1 MRRRA
6 FAIAPAA
13 LVAGSLLAGA
23 GGALAQQGY
32 PNKPIRIITPYATGS
47 SVDAVARIVGAKL
60 SEAVGQPVLVE
71 PRPGANTII
80 GSEAMVKS
88 APDGYTL
95 LLISTT
101 HVLNGLLIPNLPYDT
116 IRDFAPVATIASS
129 ELILVA
135 SPKVAANNVRELV
148 ALGKTRQLSYATSS
162 AGGPT
167 HLAAE
172 LFSSMT
178 GVKLTHIPYKGS
190 GPAVTDLLGGHV
202 DIGWTSPLAV
212 IPHINAGKL
221 KAIAI
226 SGDTRG
232 PAMPNVPTFT
242 ESGLPGFD
250 MRFWYALLAPA
261 ATPRDIINRLNTEL
275 ARILNTPDMKEKLA
289 GQGADPFINTPDQF
303 AAIIRA
309 DSARYGKVIKE
320 AGIKVAQ

>member
-1 MRRRA
+1 LA
-6 FAIAPAA
+6 DAA
-13 LVAGSLLAGA
+13 
-23 GGALAQQGY
+23 AQTVY
-32 PNKPIRIITPYATGS
+32 PNRPIRIITPYASGS
-47 SVDAVARIVGAKL
+47 SVDAVARIVGTKL

-101 HVLNGLLIPNLPYDT
+101 HVLNGLLIPSLPYDT
-116 IRDFAPVATIASS
+116 ARDFAPVATIASS

-135 SPKVAANNVRELV
+135 SPKVTATNVKELV
-148 ALGKTRQLSYATSS
+148 ALGKSRQLSYATSS

-212 IPHINAGKL
+212 IPHINSGRL

-226 SGDTRG
+226 SGDSRV
-232 PAMPNVPTFT
+232 PSLPNVPTFT
-242 ESGLPGFD
+242 ESGLPGFE
-250 MRFWYALLAPA
+250 MRFWYGLLAPA
-261 ATPRDIINRLNTEL
+261 ATPREVLNRLSAEVAKIL
-275 ARILNTPDMKEKLA
+275 ATADMKDKLA
-289 GQGADPFINTPDQF
+289 AQGADPFISNPDQF
-303 AAIIRA
+303 GAVMRA
-309 DSARYGKVIKE
+309 DNARYGKVIRE

>member
-1 MRRRA
+1 MKRRS
-6 FAIAPAA
+6 FALAPA
-13 LVAGSLLAGA
+13 LLL
-23 GGALAQQGY
+23 GGQFTWLADAAAQTVY
-32 PNKPIRIITPYATGS
+32 PNRPIRIITPYASGS
-47 SVDAVARIVGAKL
+47 SVDAVARIVGTKL

-116 IRDFAPVATIASS
+116 ARDFAPVATIASS

-135 SPKVAANNVRELV
+135 SPKVTATNVKELV
-148 ALGKTRQLSYATSS
+148 ALGKSRQLSYATSS

-212 IPHINAGKL
+212 IPHINSGRL

-226 SGDTRG
+226 SGDSRV
-232 PAMPNVPTFT
+232 PSLPNVPTFT
-242 ESGLPGFD
+242 ESGLPGFE
-250 MRFWYALLAPA
+250 MRFWYGLLAPA
-261 ATPRDIINRLNTEL
+261 ATPREVLNRLSAEVAKIL
-275 ARILNTPDMKEKLA
+275 ATADMKDKLA
-289 GQGADPFINTPDQF
+289 AQGADPFINNPDQF
-303 AAIIRA
+303 GAVMRA
-309 DSARYGKVIKE
+309 DNARYGKVIRE

>member
-1 MRRRA
+1 MRRR
-6 FAIAPAA
+6 FIGLAPAL
-13 LVAGSLLAGA
+13 LVGTLLAGA
-23 GGALAQQGY
+23 GGAAAQPGY
-32 PNKPIRIITPYATGS
+32 PNKPIRIITPYASGS
-47 SVDAVARIVGAKL
+47 SVDAVARIVGTKL
-60 SEAVGQPVLVE
+60 SEALGQPALVE

-88 APDGYTL
+88 APDGYTF

-116 IRDFAPVATIASS
+116 TRDFAPVATIASS

-135 SPKVAANNVRELV
+135 SPKLAASSIKELV
-148 ALGKTRQLSYATSS
+148 ALGRSKQLSYATSS

-178 GVKLTHIPYKGS
+178 GIKLTHIPYKGS
-190 GPAVTDLLGGHV
+190 GPAVTDLLGSHV

-226 SGDTRG
+226 SGDSRA
-232 PAMPNVPTFT
+232 PSLPNVPTFT
-242 ESGLPGFD
+242 ESGMPGFE
-250 MRFWYALLAPA
+250 MRFWYGLLAPA
-261 ATPRDIINRLNTEL
+261 ATPRDIINRVSAEVAKIL
-275 ARILNTPDMKEKLA
+275 ATADMKEKLA
-289 GQGADPFINTPDQF
+289 AQGADPFISNPDQF
-303 AAIIRA
+303 AAIMRA
-309 DSARYGKVIKE
+309 DNARYGKVIRD

>member
-1 MRRRA
+1 MKRRV
-6 FAIAPAA
+6 IA
-13 LVAGSLLAGA
+13 LVPALLMGLAVS
-23 GGALAQQGY
+23 ALAQPGY
-32 PNKPIRIITPYATGS
+32 PNKPIRIITPYASGS

-60 SEAVGQPVLVE
+60 SEAMGQPVLVE

-88 APDGYTL
+88 APDGYTF

-116 IRDFAPVATIASS
+116 ARDFAPVATIASS
-129 ELILVA
+129 ELILVG
-135 SPKVAANNVRELV
+135 SPKVAASNVRELV
-148 ALGKTRQLSYATSS
+148 ALGKARQLSYATSS

-190 GPAVTDLLGGHV
+190 GPAVNDLLGGHV

-212 IPHINAGKL
+212 IQHINAGKL

-226 SGDTRG
+226 SGDNRV
-232 PAMPNVPTFT
+232 PSLPNVPTFN
-242 ESGLPGFD
+242 ESGLPGFE
-250 MRFWYALLAPA
+250 MRFWYGLLAPA
-261 ATPRDIINRLNTEL
+261 ATPREILNRVSAEV
-275 ARILNTPDMKEKLA
+275 ARILTTADMKEKLA
-289 GQGADPFINTPDQF
+289 AQGADPFISNPDQF
-303 AAIIRA
+303 GAVMRA
-309 DSARYGKVIKE
+309 DNARYGKVIRE

>member
-1 MRRRA
+1 MRRRSIA
-6 FAIAPAA
+6 FAPALLA
-13 LVAGSLLAGA
+13 AALLAGA
-23 GGALAQQGY
+23 GPAAAQQGY
-32 PNKPIRIITPYATGS
+32 PNKPIRIITPYASGS
-47 SVDAVARIVGAKL
+47 SVDAVARIVGSKL
-60 SEAVGQPVLVE
+60 SEAVGQPVLVD

-116 IRDFAPVATIASS
+116 IKDFAPVATVASS

-135 SPKVAANNVRELV
+135 SPKVAAGNVRELV

-232 PAMPNVPTFT
+232 PALPNVPTFT

-261 ATPRDIINRLNTEL
+261 ATPRDVINRLNAEV
-275 ARILNTPDMKEKLA
+275 AKILNTPDMREKLA
-289 GQGADPFINTPDQF
+289 AQGADPFINTPEQF
-303 AAIIRA
+303 ASIIRS
-309 DSARYGKVIKE
+309 DSARYGKVIRD

>member
-1 MRRRA
+1 MKRRV
-6 FAIAPAA
+6 IA
-13 LVAGSLLAGA
+13 LVPALLMGLAA
-23 GGALAQQGY
+23 SALAQSGY
-32 PNKPIRIITPYATGS
+32 PNKPIRIITPYASGS

-60 SEAVGQPVLVE
+60 SEALGQPVLVE

-88 APDGYTL
+88 APDGYTF

-116 IRDFAPVATIASS
+116 ARDFAPVATIASS
-129 ELILVA
+129 ELILVG
-135 SPKVAANNVRELV
+135 SPKVAASNVRELV
-148 ALGKTRQLSYATSS
+148 TLGKARQLSYATSS

-190 GPAVTDLLGGHV
+190 GPAVNDLLGGHV

-212 IPHINAGKL
+212 IQHINAGKL

-226 SGDTRG
+226 SGDNRV
-232 PAMPNVPTFT
+232 PSLPNVPTFT
-242 ESGLPGFD
+242 ESGLPGFE
-250 MRFWYALLAPA
+250 MRFWYGLLAPA
-261 ATPRDIINRLNTEL
+261 ATPREILNRVSAEV
-275 ARILNTPDMKEKLA
+275 ARILTTADMKEKLA
-289 GQGADPFINTPDQF
+289 AQGADPFISNPDQF
-303 AAIIRA
+303 GAVMRA
-309 DSARYGKVIKE
+309 DNARYGKVIRE

>member
-1 MRRRA
+1 MRRR
-6 FAIAPAA
+6 FIAAVPPLLLGAMLAA
-13 LVAGSLLAGA
+13 AGHAT
-23 GGALAQQGY
+23 AQSGY
-32 PNKPIRIITPYATGS
+32 PNRPIRIITPYAAGS
-47 SVDAVARIVGAKL
+47 SVDAVARIIGAKL
-60 SEAVGQPVLVE
+60 SESLGQPVLVE

-88 APDGYTL
+88 PPNGYTF

-101 HVLNGLLIPNLPYDT
+101 HVLNGLLITNLPYDT
-116 IRDFAPVATIASS
+116 GRDFAPVATIASS

-135 SPKVAANNVRELV
+135 SPKVAATNVKELI
-148 ALGKTRQLSYATSS
+148 ALGKTKQISYATSS

-178 GVKLTHIPYKGS
+178 GVKLNHVPYKGS

-221 KAIAI
+221 KGIAI
-226 SGDTRG
+226 SGDRRA
-232 PAMPNVPTFT
+232 PSLPKVPTFN
-242 ESGLPGFD
+242 ESGLPGFE
-250 MRFWYALLAPA
+250 MRFWYGLLAPA
-261 ATPRDIINRLNTEL
+261 ATPRDILNRVSNEVAKSLATE
-275 ARILNTPDMKEKLA
+275 DMKAKLA
-289 GQGADPFINTPDQF
+289 AQGAEPFINNPDQF
-303 AAIIRA
+303 AALMKA
-309 DSARYGKVIKE
+309 DNTRYGKVIRE

>member
-1 MRRRA
+1 MKRRV
-6 FAIAPAA
+6 IA
-13 LVAGSLLAGA
+13 LVPALLMGLAVS
-23 GGALAQQGY
+23 ALAQPGY
-32 PNKPIRIITPYATGS
+32 PNKPIRIITPYASGS
-47 SVDAVARIVGAKL
+47 SVDTVARIVGSKL
-60 SEAVGQPVLVE
+60 SEAMGQPVLVE

-88 APDGYTL
+88 APDGYTF

-116 IRDFAPVATIASS
+116 ARDFAPVATIASS
-129 ELILVA
+129 ELILVG
-135 SPKVAANNVRELV
+135 SPKVAASNVRELV
-148 ALGKTRQLSYATSS
+148 TLGKARQLSYATSS

-190 GPAVTDLLGGHV
+190 GPAVNDLLGGHV

-212 IPHINAGKL
+212 IQHINAGKL

-226 SGDTRG
+226 SGDNRV
-232 PAMPNVPTFT
+232 PSLPNVPTFT
-242 ESGLPGFD
+242 ESGLPGFE
-250 MRFWYALLAPA
+250 MRFWYGLLAPA
-261 ATPRDIINRLNTEL
+261 ATPRDILNRVSAEV
-275 ARILNTPDMKEKLA
+275 ARILTTADMKEKLA
-289 GQGADPFINTPDQF
+289 AQGADPFISNPDQF
-303 AAIIRA
+303 GAVMRA
-309 DSARYGKVIKE
+309 DNARYGKVIRE

>member
-1 MRRRA
+1 MKRRSLA
-6 FAIAPAA
+6 LAPA
-13 LVAGSLLAGA
+13 LLL
-23 GGALAQQGY
+23 GGQFTWLADAAAQTVY
-32 PNKPIRIITPYATGS
+32 PNRPIRIITPYASGS
-47 SVDAVARIVGAKL
+47 SVDAVARIVGTKL

-88 APDGYTL
+88 APDGYT
-95 LLISTT
+95 
-101 HVLNGLLIPNLPYDT
+101 YDT
-116 IRDFAPVATIASS
+116 ARDFAPVATIASS

-135 SPKVAANNVRELV
+135 SPKVTATNVKELV
-148 ALGKTRQLSYATSS
+148 ALGKSRQLSYATSS

-212 IPHINAGKL
+212 IPHINSGRL

-226 SGDTRG
+226 SGDSRV
-232 PAMPNVPTFT
+232 PSLPNVPTFT
-242 ESGLPGFD
+242 ESGLPGFE
-250 MRFWYALLAPA
+250 MRFWYGLLAPA
-261 ATPRDIINRLNTEL
+261 ATPREVLNRLSAEV
-275 ARILNTPDMKEKLA
+275 AKILGTADMKDKLA
-289 GQGADPFINTPDQF
+289 AQGADPFISNPDQF
-303 AAIIRA
+303 GAVMRA
-309 DSARYGKVIKE
+309 DNARYGKVIRE

>member
-1 MRRRA
+1 MKRRV
-6 FAIAPAA
+6 IA
-13 LVAGSLLAGA
+13 LVPALLMGLAVS
-23 GGALAQQGY
+23 ALAQPGY
-32 PNKPIRIITPYATGS
+32 PNKPIRIITPYASGS

-60 SEAVGQPVLVE
+60 SEALGQPVLVE

-88 APDGYTL
+88 APDGYTF

-116 IRDFAPVATIASS
+116 ARDFAPVATIASS
-129 ELILVA
+129 ELILVG
-135 SPKVAANNVRELV
+135 SPKVAASNVRELV
-148 ALGKTRQLSYATSS
+148 TLGKARQLSYATSS

-190 GPAVTDLLGGHV
+190 GPAVNDLLGGHV

-212 IPHINAGKL
+212 IQHINAGKL

-226 SGDTRG
+226 SGDNRV
-232 PAMPNVPTFT
+232 PSLPNVPTFT
-242 ESGLPGFD
+242 ESGLPGFE
-250 MRFWYALLAPA
+250 MRFWYGLLAPA
-261 ATPRDIINRLNTEL
+261 ATPREILNRVSAEV
-275 ARILNTPDMKEKLA
+275 ARILTTADMKEKLA
-289 GQGADPFINTPDQF
+289 AQGADPFISNPDQF
-303 AAIIRA
+303 GAVMRA
-309 DSARYGKVIKE
+309 DNARYGKVIRE

>member
-1 MRRRA
+1 MRRR
-6 FAIAPAA
+6 FIGMAPALFMGA
-13 LVAGSLLAGA
+13 ILAGV
-23 GGALAQQGY
+23 GGAAAQSGY

-47 SVDAVARIVGAKL
+47 SVDAVARIVGTKL
-60 SEAVGQPVLVE
+60 SEALGQPALVE

-88 APDGYTL
+88 APDGYTF

-101 HVLNGLLIPNLPYDT
+101 HVLNGLMIPNLPYDT
-116 IRDFAPVATIASS
+116 ARDFAPVATIASS

-135 SPKVAANNVRELV
+135 SPKLAASNIKELI
-148 ALGKTRQLSYATSS
+148 ALGKSKQLSYATSS

-190 GPAVTDLLGGHV
+190 GPAVTDLLGSHV

-226 SGDTRG
+226 SGDSRA
-232 PAMPNVPTFT
+232 PSLPNVPTFT
-242 ESGLPGFD
+242 ESGLPGFE
-250 MRFWYALLAPA
+250 MRFWYGLLAPA
-261 ATPRDIINRLNTEL
+261 ATPRDIVNRVSAEVAKIL
-275 ARILNTPDMKEKLA
+275 ATADMKDKLA
-289 GQGADPFINTPDQF
+289 TQGADPFISSPDQF
-303 AAIIRA
+303 AAIMKA
-309 DSARYGKVIKE
+309 DSARYGKVIRE
-320 AGIKVAQ
+320 AGIKAAP

>member
-1 MRRRA
+1 M
-6 FAIAPAA
+6 
-13 LVAGSLLAGA
+13 
-23 GGALAQQGY
+23 
-32 PNKPIRIITPYATGS
+32 
-47 SVDAVARIVGAKL
+47 
-60 SEAVGQPVLVE
+60 GQPVLVE

-88 APDGYTL
+88 APDGYTF

-116 IRDFAPVATIASS
+116 ARDFAPVATIASS
-129 ELILVA
+129 ELILVG
-135 SPKVAANNVRELV
+135 SPKVAASNVRELV
-148 ALGKTRQLSYATSS
+148 TLGKARQLSYATSS

-190 GPAVTDLLGGHV
+190 GPAVNDLLGGHV

-212 IPHINAGKL
+212 IQHINAGKL

-226 SGDTRG
+226 SGDNRV
-232 PAMPNVPTFT
+232 PSLPNVPTFT
-242 ESGLPGFD
+242 ESGLPGFE
-250 MRFWYALLAPA
+250 MRFWYGLLAPA
-261 ATPRDIINRLNTEL
+261 ATPRDILNRVSAEV
-275 ARILNTPDMKEKLA
+275 ARILTTADMKEKLA
-289 GQGADPFINTPDQF
+289 AQGADPFISNPDQF
-303 AAIIRA
+303 GAVMRA
-309 DSARYGKVIKE
+309 DNARYGKVIRE

>member
-1 MRRRA
+1 
-6 FAIAPAA
+6 
-13 LVAGSLLAGA
+13 VGTLLAGA
-23 GGALAQQGY
+23 GGAAAQPGY
-32 PNKPIRIITPYATGS
+32 PNKPIRIITPYASGS
-47 SVDAVARIVGAKL
+47 SVDAVARIVGTKL
-60 SEAVGQPVLVE
+60 SEALGQPALVE

-88 APDGYTL
+88 APDGYTF

-116 IRDFAPVATIASS
+116 TRDFAPVATIASS

-135 SPKVAANNVRELV
+135 SPKLAASSIKELV
-148 ALGKTRQLSYATSS
+148 ALGRSKQLSYATSS

-178 GVKLTHIPYKGS
+178 GIKLTHIPYKGS
-190 GPAVTDLLGGHV
+190 GPAVTDLLGSHV

-226 SGDTRG
+226 SGDSRA
-232 PAMPNVPTFT
+232 PSLPNVPTFT
-242 ESGLPGFD
+242 ESGLPGFE
-250 MRFWYALLAPA
+250 MRFWYGLLAPA
-261 ATPRDIINRLNTEL
+261 ATPKSVVERMNAVINQALDQADVKARLATLSCDPAPGTPEAFAQRVNADV
-275 ARILNTPDMKEKLA
+275 ARWKKLA
-289 GQGADPFINTPDQF
+289 SERN
-303 AAIIRA
+303 IRA
-309 DSARYGKVIKE
+309 D
-320 AGIKVAQ
+320 

>member
-1 MRRRA
+1 MRRR
-6 FAIAPAA
+6 FIGLAPAL
-13 LVAGSLLAGA
+13 LVGTLLAGA
-23 GGALAQQGY
+23 GGAAAQPGY
-32 PNKPIRIITPYATGS
+32 PNKPIRIITPYASGS
-47 SVDAVARIVGAKL
+47 SVDAVARIVGTKL
-60 SEAVGQPVLVE
+60 SEALGQPALVE

-88 APDGYTL
+88 APDGYTF

-116 IRDFAPVATIASS
+116 TRDFAPVATIASS

-135 SPKVAANNVRELV
+135 SPKLAASSIKELV
-148 ALGKTRQLSYATSS
+148 ALGRSKQLSYATSS

-167 HLAAE
+167 HLAAD

-178 GVKLTHIPYKGS
+178 GIKLTHIPYKGS
-190 GPAVTDLLGGHV
+190 GPAVTDLLGSHV

-226 SGDTRG
+226 SGDSRA
-232 PAMPNVPTFT
+232 PSLPNVPTFT
-242 ESGLPGFD
+242 ESGMPGFE
-250 MRFWYALLAPA
+250 MRFWYGLLAPA
-261 ATPRDIINRLNTEL
+261 ATPRDIINRVSAEVAKIL
-275 ARILNTPDMKEKLA
+275 ATADMKEKLA
-289 GQGADPFINTPDQF
+289 AQGADPFISNPDQF
-303 AAIIRA
+303 AAIMRA
-309 DSARYGKVIKE
+309 DNARYGKVIRD

>member
-1 MRRRA
+1 
-6 FAIAPAA
+6 
-13 LVAGSLLAGA
+13 
-23 GGALAQQGY
+23 LAQSGY
-32 PNKPIRIITPYATGS
+32 PNKPIRIITPYASGS

-60 SEAVGQPVLVE
+60 SEALGQPVLVE

-88 APDGYTL
+88 APDGYTF

-116 IRDFAPVATIASS
+116 ARDFAPVATIASS
-129 ELILVA
+129 ELILVG
-135 SPKVAANNVRELV
+135 SPKVAASNVRELV
-148 ALGKTRQLSYATSS
+148 TLGKARQLSYATSS

-190 GPAVTDLLGGHV
+190 GPAVNDLLGGHV

-212 IPHINAGKL
+212 IQHINAGKL

-226 SGDTRG
+226 SGDNRV
-232 PAMPNVPTFT
+232 PSLPNVPTFT
-242 ESGLPGFD
+242 ESGLPGFE
-250 MRFWYALLAPA
+250 MRFWYGLLAPA
-261 ATPRDIINRLNTEL
+261 ATPREILNRVSAEV
-275 ARILNTPDMKEKLA
+275 ARILTTADMKEKLA
-289 GQGADPFINTPDQF
+289 AQGADPFISNPDQF
-303 AAIIRA
+303 GAVMRA
-309 DSARYGKVIKE
+309 DNARYGKVIRE

>member
-1 MRRRA
+1 MRRRLV
-6 FAIAPAA
+6 AIAPALMVGA
-13 LVAGSLLAGA
+13 LLTGVGSLR
-23 GGALAQQGY
+23 AQQGY
-32 PNKPIRIITPYATGS
+32 PNKPIRIITPYASGS
-47 SVDAVARIVGAKL
+47 SVDAVARLVGAKL
-60 SEAVGQPVLVE
+60 SESLGQPVLVE

-88 APDGYTL
+88 PPDGYTF

-116 IRDFAPVATIASS
+116 VKDFAPVATIASS

-135 SPKVAANNVRELV
+135 SPKVAASNVKELI
-148 ALGKTRQLSYATSS
+148 ALAKSRQLSYATSS

-172 LFSSMT
+172 LFSSMA

-212 IPHINAGKL
+212 IPHINSGKL

-226 SGDTRG
+226 SGNTRA
-232 PAMPNVPTFT
+232 PSLPQVPTFS

-261 ATPRDIINRLNTEL
+261 GTPKD
-275 ARILNTPDMKEKLA
+275 ILNKVSAEVAKIVGTPDMKVKLA
-289 GQGADPFINTPDQF
+289 AQGADPFINNPDQF
-303 AAIIRA
+303 AAVIKA
-309 DSARYGKVIKE
+309 DTARYEKVIK
-320 AGIKVAQ
+320 AANIKVAE

>member
-1 MRRRA
+1 MKRRSLA
-6 FAIAPAA
+6 LAPA
-13 LVAGSLLAGA
+13 LLLGSQFTW
-23 GGALAQQGY
+23 LAQAAAQTAY
-32 PNKPIRIITPYATGS
+32 PNRPIRIITPYATGS
-47 SVDAVARIVGAKL
+47 SVDAVARIVGTKL

-116 IRDFAPVATIASS
+116 ARDFAPVATIASS

-135 SPKVAANNVRELV
+135 SPKVIATNVKELV
-148 ALGKTRQLSYATSS
+148 ALGKSRQLSYATSS

-212 IPHINAGKL
+212 IPHINSGRL

-226 SGDTRG
+226 SGDNRV
-232 PAMPNVPTFT
+232 PSLPNVPTFT
-242 ESGLPGFD
+242 ESGLTGFE
-250 MRFWYALLAPA
+250 MRFWYGLLAPA
-261 ATPRDIINRLNTEL
+261 ATPRDVLNRLSAEVAKIL
-275 ARILNTPDMKEKLA
+275 ATADMKEKLA
-289 GQGADPFINTPDQF
+289 AQGADPFISNPDQF
-303 AAIIRA
+303 GAVMRA
-309 DSARYGKVIKE
+309 DNARYGKVIRE

>member
-1 MRRRA
+1 MKRRSLA
-6 FAIAPAA
+6 LAPA
-13 LVAGSLLAGA
+13 LLL
-23 GGALAQQGY
+23 GGQFTWLADAAAQTVY
-32 PNKPIRIITPYATGS
+32 PNRPIRIITPYASGS
-47 SVDAVARIVGAKL
+47 SVDAVARIVGTKL

-101 HVLNGLLIPNLPYDT
+101 HVLNGLLIPSLPYDT
-116 IRDFAPVATIASS
+116 ARDFAPVATIASS

-135 SPKVAANNVRELV
+135 SPKVTATNVKELV
-148 ALGKTRQLSYATSS
+148 ALGKSRQLSYATSS

-212 IPHINAGKL
+212 IPHINSGRL

-226 SGDTRG
+226 SGDSRV
-232 PAMPNVPTFT
+232 PSLPNVPTFT
-242 ESGLPGFD
+242 ESGLPGFE
-250 MRFWYALLAPA
+250 MRFWYGLLAPA
-261 ATPRDIINRLNTEL
+261 ATPREVLNRLSAEVAKIL
-275 ARILNTPDMKEKLA
+275 ATADMKDKLA
-289 GQGADPFINTPDQF
+289 AQGADPFISNPDQF
-303 AAIIRA
+303 GAVMRA
-309 DSARYGKVIKE
+309 DNARYGKVIRE